1 MIKKLRIKFI
11 IISMV
16 SILIVLSII
25 ITGINISNYVSVS
38 NQADSVLKQLFE
50 AGGRFDNGER
60 PNGFPNNQMSEED
73 FNNFTNKIDKNN
85 PEMRF
90 ETRYFTVLIDGKDN
104 YQVFMD
110 NIKAVETKEDA
121 IEYAKTAVN
130 KSSKKGY
137 IGIYRYLYGNVDN
150 NTNINNKSGLDDT
163 SNTKMVIFMDCSK
176 GLDNAKSF
184 LQSSLLIS
192 LIGYLC
198 VFVAIFFASK
208 HIFKPVDEAY
218 QKQKRF
224 ISNASHE
231 LKTPLTIISANNEI
245 SEMTYGE
252 NESSIAINKQVKR
265 LNQMVSSLSLLTK
278 LSEKN
283 KLDDTSIF
291 NLSDALNDV
300 IAESYILNDDS
311 IKSEVK
317 IEPNLNMNGDE
328 GLIRQL
334 FSIIIDNMV
343 KYSNTYIN
351 INAYKDN
358 KNTILEFINDCY
370 QIEDGNHPEV
380 FERFYR
386 NDNIRSQKEGSGIGL
401 SIAKEIVDLHK
412 AEITATSVNN
422 SFKIKIV
429 I

>member
-25 ITGINISNYVSVS
+25 ITGINVSNYVNVS
-38 NQADSVLKQLFE
+38 NQADSVLKELFE
-50 AGGRFDNGER
+50 NGGQFEKPEPFNFNGER
-60 PNGFPNNQMSEED
+60 PSG
-73 FNNFTNKIDKNN
+73 NNFQDMEKRN
-85 PEMRF
+85 PEFRF
-90 ETRYFTVLIDGKDN
+90 ETRFFSVKIINNETYEVHL
-104 YQVFMD
+104 D
-110 NIKAVETKEDA
+110 NINAVTTETEA
-121 IEYAKTAVN
+121 INYAKKAIN

-137 IGIYRYLYGNVDN
+137 IGIYRYLYGNVTTENTNIKNKSGADN
-150 NTNINNKSGLDDT
+150 NTEKL
-163 SNTKMVIFMDCSK
+163 VIFMDCSK

-192 LIGYLC
+192 LIGYAC
-198 VFVAIFFASK
+198 VFIAIFFVSK
-208 HIFKPVDEAY
+208 FIFKPVDEAY

-252 NESSIAINKQVKR
+252 NESTIAINKQVKR

-283 KLDDTSIF
+283 KLESISSF

-300 IAESYILNDDS
+300 ISDSYILNDDS
-311 IKSEVK
+311 KKTEIKIDS
-317 IEPNLNMNGDE
+317 NLEYIGDE

-334 FSIIIDNMV
+334 FSILIDNAI
-343 KYSNTYIN
+343 KYSNTYIT
-351 INAYKDN
+351 IQAYKDN
-358 KNTILEFINDCY
+358 KNIIIEFINDCY
-370 QIEDGNHPEV
+370 KIDDGNHPEV

-386 NDNIRSQKEGSGIGL
+386 NDNIRSKKEGSGIGL
-401 SIAKEIVDLHK
+401 SIAKEIVELHK
-412 AEITATSVNN
+412 AEITASSVNN
-422 SFKIKIV
+422 SFKIKI
-429 I
+429 II

>member
-16 SILIVLSII
+16 SILIVLSVI

-50 AGGRFDNGER
+50 AGGRFDNGEK
-60 PNGFPNNQMSEED
+60 PNGFPNKMSEED
-73 FNNFTNKIDKNN
+73 FDNFTNKIDNNN

-90 ETRYFTVLIDGKDN
+90 ETRYFTVIINGDDN
-104 YQVFMD
+104 YEVFMD
-110 NIKAVETKEDA
+110 NIKAIETKEDA
-121 IEYAKTAVN
+121 IKYAKTAIN

-137 IGIYRYLYGNVDN
+137 IGIYRYLYGNIDN
-150 NTNINNKSGLDDT
+150 NTNNRSNKQTDNKSN
-163 SNTKMVIFMDCSK
+163 SQMVIFMDCSK

-192 LIGYLC
+192 FIGYVC

-208 HIFKPVDEAY
+208 YIFKPVDEAY

-283 KLDDTSIF
+283 KLDNISDF

-317 IEPNLNMNGDE
+317 IEPDLNINGEE

-351 INAYKDN
+351 ISAYKDN
-358 KNTILEFINDCY
+358 KNIILEFINDCY

-386 NDNIRSQKEGSGIGL
+386 NDIIRSKKEGSGIGL
-401 SIAKEIVDLHK
+401 SIAKEIVELHK
-412 AEITATSVNN
+412 AEITASSVNN
-422 SFKIKIV
+422 SFKIKI
-429 I
+429 II